1 MDFLMRAFLPA
12 LLLIAVISCGPSRRL
27 REVRSGQMGA
37 TLSLSRQEL
46 AQERKIIADTR
57 HDTIRVTDALGTRM
71 YLMNAVRD
79 SASGE
84 MVASDVLDAAVVTAR
99 FRNVAERHGRVDLRF
114 EITVPE
120 KMQSKDWQLRFYPD
134 LYMLGDSLRL
144 DPVLVTGKDY
154 RAGQLRG
161 YQHYKRFL
169 SRIITDSTR
178 FVDMRNLEIFI
189 ERNLPELYR
198 FRSDSTFLTDEQFRS
213 ALGVSGK
220 EAADHYTLWWLRR
233 RNEWRIANKDRMYR
247 KYVKAPIVT
256 EGIRLDTVIQSVNGD
271 IVYHYTQTVTTR
283 PGLRKADVILGGD
296 IWEGD
301 VRLYTMTRTEPLTF
315 YISSLSAFADD
326 SEHYLTRIIERR
338 ASANDACYIA
348 FKAGDDRLDES
359 LGNNASE
366 MARIREHMAELLEN
380 EKFDVDS
387 IVISAYASPEGRLRG
402 NEALTRRR
410 AASVAACYAAFAGDS
425 ISFRSRSCGENW
437 DLLSFLVD
445 TDSTL
450 TQEDKSSYLRHLEIP
465 DADRR
470 ELALSGEP
478 YYPYFR
484 KTLYPLLRTVRF
496 DFFLHRKGM
505 LKDTVH
511 TTELD
516 TLYMKGVAL
525 LKDRDYKSALEYLRD
540 YRDFNTAVAY
550 VALDCN
556 ASAMAILQ
564 EQEKTPAVN
573 YMLALLH
580 ARAGEDGKAVQH
592 YLDACRADGS
602 FVFRGNL
609 DPEIYVLIRRYGLQE
624 LTDQPFKP

>member
-1 MDFLMRAFLPA
+1 MKPVLLA
-12 LLLIAVISCGPSRRL
+12 LLLIAAVSCGPSKRL
-27 REVRSGQMGA
+27 REVRRAQMGA
-37 TLSLSRQEL
+37 TLSLSREEL
-46 AQERKIIADTR
+46 EQERRMIASSSR
-57 HDTIRVTDALGTRM
+57 DTIRVTDALGTRM
-71 YLMNAVRD
+71 YLMKAVRD
-79 SASGE
+79 SVSGE

-99 FRNVAERHGRVDLRF
+99 FRNVAERHGRIDLRF

-134 LYMLGDSLRL
+134 LFLLGDSLRL
-144 DPVLVTGKDY
+144 EPVIVTGKDY

-161 YQHYKRFL
+161 YQHYRRFL

-178 FVDMRNLEIFI
+178 FLDMRNLEIFI

-213 ALGVSGK
+213 ALGVTGK

-247 KYVKAPIVT
+247 RYVKVPIVAD
-256 EGIRLDTVIQSVNGD
+256 GIRLDTVIRGD
-271 IVYHYTQTVTTR
+271 GGDLVYHYTQTITTR
-283 PGLRKADVILGGD
+283 PGLRKADVVLSGD
-296 IWEGD
+296 IWEAD
-301 VRLYTMTRTEPLTF
+301 TRLYTMNRTEPLTF
-315 YISSLSAFADD
+315 YISSLSSFADD
-326 SEHYLTRIIERR
+326 SEHYLTRIVERR

-348 FKAGDDRLDES
+348 FRAGDARLDTL

-366 MARIREHMAELLEN
+366 MARIREHMDELLEN

-387 IVISAYASPEGRLRG
+387 IVISAYASPEGRLRS

-410 AASVAACYAAFAGDS
+410 AASVAAYYAAFAGDS
-425 ISFRSRSCGENW
+425 ISFRSRSRGENW

-450 TQEDKSSYLRHLEIP
+450 TEADRNSYLKHLETT

-470 ELALSGEP
+470 ESALAGEP
-478 YYPYFR
+478 YYPYLR
-484 KTLYPLLRTVRF
+484 KTLYPLLRSVRF

-516 TLYMKGVAL
+516 TLYMKGVSF
-525 LKDRDYKSALEYLRD
+525 LKDRDYRQALECLRD

-550 VALDCN
+550 VALDYN

-564 EQEKTPAVN
+564 KQERTPPVN
-573 YMLALLH
+573 YMLALLY
-580 ARAGEDGKAVQH
+580 ARSGDDGKAVQH

-609 DPEIYVLIRRYGLQE
+609 DPEIYVLIQRYGLHE
-624 LTDQPFKP
+624 ITDQPFNL

>member
-1 MDFLMRAFLPA
+1 MKPVFFA
-12 LLLIAVISCGPSRRL
+12 LLLIAVLSCGPSKRL
-27 REVRSGQMGA
+27 REVRRAQMGA

-46 AQERKIIADTR
+46 EQERRVIADSR

-71 YLMNAVRD
+71 YLMKAVRD

-99 FRNVAERHGRVDLRF
+99 FRNVAERHGRIDLRF
-114 EITVPE
+114 EITVPQR
-120 KMQSKDWQLRFYPD
+120 MQSKDWQLRFYPD
-134 LYMLGDSLRL
+134 LFMLGDSIRL
-144 DPVLVTGKDY
+144 EPVIVTGKDY

-161 YQHYKRFL
+161 YQHYRRFL

-178 FVDMRNLEIFI
+178 FLDMRNLEIFI

-213 ALGVSGK
+213 ALGVTGK

-233 RNEWRIANKDRMYR
+233 RNEWRIANKDKMYR
-247 KYVKAPIVT
+247 KYVKVPIVAD
-256 EGIRLDTVIQSVNGD
+256 GIRLDTVIRGD
-271 IVYHYTQTVTTR
+271 GGDLVYHYIQTITTR
-283 PGLRKADVILGGD
+283 PGLRKADVVLSGD

-301 VRLYTMTRTEPLTF
+301 ERLYTMNRTEPLTF
-315 YISSLSAFADD
+315 YISSLSSFADD
-326 SEHYLTRIIERR
+326 SEHYLTRIVERR

-348 FKAGDDRLDES
+348 FKAGDDRLDET

-366 MARIREHMAELLEN
+366 MERIRGHMSELLEN

-387 IVISAYASPEGRLRG
+387 IVISAYASPEGRLRS

-410 AASVAACYAAFAGDS
+410 AASVAAYYAAFAGDS
-425 ISFRSRSCGENW
+425 ISFRSRSLGENW

-450 TQEDKSSYLRHLEIP
+450 SQADKYSYLQHLETA

-470 ELALSGEP
+470 ESALAEES
-478 YYPYFR
+478 YYPYLR
-484 KTLYPLLRTVRF
+484 KTLYPLLRSVRF

-516 TLYMKGVAL
+516 TLYMKGVSY
-525 LKDRDYKSALEYLRD
+525 LKDRDYKRALECLRD

-550 VALDCN
+550 VALDYN

-564 EQEKTPAVN
+564 AQERTPPVN
-573 YMLALLH
+573 YMLALLY
-580 ARAGEDGKAVQH
+580 ARAGDDGKAVQH
-592 YLDACRADGS
+592 YLDACRSDGS

-609 DPEIYVLIRRYGLQE
+609 DPEIYVLIQRYGLHE
-624 LTDQPFKP
+624 ITDQPFNH